1 MDVIIELLILFHI
14 SLQVCRYEK
23 FTQQKDLITK
33 IMTDIGEEVTTEFEQ
48 DVVIEDPECFV
59 LSDGNMAQLTDMLD
73 KVNIVVEQCKRAR
86 S

>member
-1 MDVIIELLILFHI
+1 
-14 SLQVCRYEK
+14 
-23 FTQQKDLITK
+23 
-33 IMTDIGEEVTTEFEQ
+33 MTDIGEEVTTEFEQ

-73 KVNIVVEQCKRAR
+73 KVNIFVEQCKRAR